1 MRALLRGVVRPLFLA
16 YLAAILVV
24 LYFPFVIMGI
34 LSFQGPRG
42 GHTFPL
48 RGVSTIWYW
57 KLFHPGQLTQYSDV
71 GEFLGDYLGALQRSL
86 LLAVLTMIISTVL
99 ALMAAQAFR
108 RGFRGS
114 GPVFYLWLL
123 GIIVPGIIVSLGLV
137 LLFRRLGV
145 PLHWL
150 TTGLA
155 VHVMWTLPFS
165 LIVFLMFFNRFDDLL
180 EDAALTLGATPWRTF
195 RYVTLPIMQPAV
207 LTSLLFGFTLSLD
220 EFQRTLLITGPD
232 QHWLLWLHACFFGL
246 TWGARGPAVT
256 AKTADL
262 FPGSQLGTILG
273 VITIGSGIGS
283 AVGSWGA
290 GFIFDMSG
298 SYRLAFI
305 LSIVSY
311 VGGCIAFSALRRPP
325 VA

>member
-1 MRALLRGVVRPLFLA
+1 MGTVLRRLVRPAYLA
-16 YLAAILVV
+16 YLAAILAV

-114 GPVFYLWLL
+114 GAVFYLWLL
-123 GIIVPGIIVSLGLV
+123 GIIVPGIIVSLGLA
-137 LLFRRLGV
+137 LLFRRLNI

-165 LIVFLMFFNRFDDLL
+165 LVVFLMFFNRFDASL

-195 RYVTLPIMQPAV
+195 RHVTLPIMQPAV

-220 EFQRTLLITGPD
+220 EFQRSLLITGPD
-232 QHWLLWLHACFFGL
+232 QTLPLMVMAS
-246 TWGARGPAVT
+246 VT
-256 AKTADL
+256 TRITPTLYA
-262 FPGSQLGTILG
+262 LGTITTLMSFAVVG
-273 VITIGSGIGS
+273 IYLLLLTISLRKS
-283 AVGSWGA
+283 ERARQGA
-290 GFIFDMSG
+290 G
-298 SYRLAFI
+298 
-305 LSIVSY
+305 
-311 VGGCIAFSALRRPP
+311 VGAP
-325 VA
+325 VPAVAR